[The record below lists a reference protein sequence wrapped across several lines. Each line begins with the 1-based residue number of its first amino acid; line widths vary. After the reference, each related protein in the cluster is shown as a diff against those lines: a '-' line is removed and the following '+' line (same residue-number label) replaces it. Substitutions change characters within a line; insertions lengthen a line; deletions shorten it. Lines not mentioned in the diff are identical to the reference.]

1 MQAII
6 ALDGDFAFYQHEN
19 FFISIK
25 FSALSYHRFLFYK
38 LSTAKSIFKKDC
50 MCQVLKYVLKNT
62 FLLHLQPFFPSKE
75 TNANES

>member
-6 ALDGDFAFYQHEN
+6 ALAGDFAFYKHEN
-19 FFISIK
+19 FFISKK
-25 FSALSYHRFLFYK
+25 FSALSYHQFLFYK

-50 MCQVLKYVLKNT
+50 MRQVLKCVLKNI
-62 FLLHLQPFFPSKE
+62 FLLQLQPFFPSKE